1 MTPLLSAIAPPWNP
15 TYRLI
20 PSRFPPVSLFEKVA
34 APEDFDTLYAV
45 QALVNPRI
53 RQEVGEIDLVPV
65 ADRVFGKG
73 SSPVMAAFCH
83 LNPEGSR
90 FSDGTTGV
98 YYGAQ
103 TLEAAVAEVSYHRA
117 RFLADTAQLPID
129 VDLRCYV
136 AKVQAPL
143 VDVRHLDDIHDPDS
157 YAASRDL
164 AKAQRGVGAAGLLY
178 RSVRHPGQECVAVF
192 RPTAIKVPV
201 TQGPHVT
208 LCWDG
213 QRIRGWYRKSDAHA
227 V

>member
-1 MTPLLSAIAPPWNP
+1 MTAPSMVEPPWNP

-20 PSRFPPVSLFEKVA
+20 PSRFPPVSVFEKVA
-34 APEDFDTLYAV
+34 SAQDFDTLYAV

-53 RQEVGEIDLVPV
+53 RQEVGQIDLVPK
-65 ADRVFGKG
+65 ADRLFGNG

-90 FSDGTTGV
+90 FSDGTWGV

-103 TLEAAVAEVSYHRA
+103 TLDTAVAEVSYHRSK
-117 RFLADTAQLPID
+117 FLSATSQLPID
-129 VDLRCYV
+129 VDLRCYI
-136 AKVQAPL
+136 AKVQAAL
-143 VDVRHLDDIHDPDS
+143 VDVRHVAAIHDPDS
-157 YAASRDL
+157 YAASREL
-164 AKAQRGVGAAGLLY
+164 AKIQRASGVPGLLY
-178 RSVRHPGQECVAVF
+178 RSVRDPNRECVAVF
-192 RPTAIKVPV
+192 RPPAIKVPV

-213 QRIRGWYRKSDAHA
+213 HRIKAWYRKSDAHA

>member
-1 MTPLLSAIAPPWNP
+1 MSELVAARPSWNP
-15 TYRLI
+15 CYRLI
-20 PSRFPPVSLFEKVA
+20 PSRFPPISVFEKVA
-34 APEDFDTLYAV
+34 SAEDFDTLYAV

-53 RQEVGEIDLVPV
+53 RQELGQIDLVRA
-65 ADRVFGKG
+65 ADRVYGPG

-90 FSDGTTGV
+90 FSDGTWGV

-103 TLEAAVAEVSYHRA
+103 TLETAVAEVTYHRTK
-117 RFLADTAQLPID
+117 FLQATAQPAID

-136 AKVQAPL
+136 ATVLAPL
-143 VDVRHLDDIHDPDS
+143 LDVREVPEIHDPDS
-157 YAASRDL
+157 YVASRQL
-164 AKAQRGVGAAGLLY
+164 AKVQRGHDLPGLLY
-178 RSVRHPGQECVAVF
+178 RSVRDPEHECVAIF
-192 RPTAIKVPV
+192 KPHALRVPV

-213 QRIRGWYRKSDAHA
+213 QRIKAWYRKSDAHS

>member
-1 MTPLLSAIAPPWNP
+1 MSDLKAVDPPWNP
-15 TYRLI
+15 CYRLI
-20 PSRFPPVSLFEKVA
+20 PSRFPPISVFEKVA
-34 APEDFDTLYAV
+34 SAEDFDTLYAV

-53 RQEVGEIDLVPV
+53 RQEVGEIDLVPA
-65 ADRVFGKG
+65 ADRVFGVG

-90 FSDGTTGV
+90 FSDGTWGV

-103 TLEAAVAEVSYHRA
+103 TLETAVAEVSHHRSK
-117 RFLADTAQLPID
+117 FLEATSQPAID

-136 AKVQAPL
+136 ATVQAPL
-143 VDVRHLDDIHDPDS
+143 LDVRALADIHHPDS
-157 YAASRDL
+157 YAASREV
-164 AKAQRGVGAAGLLY
+164 AKTHRAQGTAGLLY
-178 RSVRHPGQECVAVF
+178 RSVREPQHECVAVLK
-192 RPTAIKVPV
+192 PPAIRVPV

-213 QRIRGWYRKSDAHA
+213 RRIKAWYRKSDVHA